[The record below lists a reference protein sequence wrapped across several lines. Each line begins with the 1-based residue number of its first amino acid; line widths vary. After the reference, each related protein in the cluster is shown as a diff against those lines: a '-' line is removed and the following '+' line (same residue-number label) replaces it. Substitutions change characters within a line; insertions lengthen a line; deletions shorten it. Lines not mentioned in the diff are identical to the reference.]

1 MNKQKL
7 TEDLIPDNYTWAA
20 VDSYGRAYAFTN
32 RPKLTDYFW
41 QIDHETKDFTI
52 ANEEIYLGLDFCNEN
67 WKESLIIKHK
77 RLKAQDI
84 PSGFTYAAIDSDG
97 QAYAYKSKPFIFGNN
112 WKSSDNDSYGHP
124 LGSFHTEDWKNSL
137 IQLQEKNYNQKV
149 LTADDIPDGYN
160 YAAVDSDS
168 ATYAYIEKPKALNSF
183 WNWPYNSERVYIGR
197 YNTTDWKNS
206 LVSREDTAQSKLKQ
220 LTIED
225 IPEGYIY
232 GTIDSDGTA
241 FAHKIKPKIHNTG
254 NYWINDP
261 EACKEIGYGYEASN
275 WRDSLV
281 SKKKT
286 LTVDDIPDGY
296 NYAVVDYDGIAFAC
310 DEIPKFFG
318 DEDEWDF
325 LTMKKLTQI
334 GDDYDATNW
343 KQSLVT
349 KKSLDVNGIISKESD
364 YSKINNISGFDYAKL
379 NNLSNFDYAKLNSIP
394 FGDNFQKNDLDINL
408 NLNKIYN
415 MENKQESAIEYCES
429 RFPEMTNEFKKIQ
442 QEMYETFCK
451 KQRNYG
457 PANIAVGTPLKTPDD
472 IKISLTGIWFRI
484 NDKIQRL
491 KQLVVLGQ
499 PDEVGESI
507 QDTYQDMSVY
517 GIIAQ
522 IVSRGKW
529 AK

>member
-1 MNKQKL
+1 MDKKL

-20 VDSYGRAYAFTN
+20 VDSYGCAYAFTN

-41 QIDHETKDFTI
+41 EIDHETKDFTV
-52 ANEEIYLGLDFCNEN
+52 ANKEIYLGCDFSNKN
-67 WKESLIIKHK
+67 WKNSLIEKHK

-84 PSGFTYAAIDSDG
+84 PSGFIYAAIDSDG

-112 WKSSDNDSYGHP
+112 WKASENDSYGYP

-137 IQLQEKNYNQKV
+137 IQLQEKKCNQKV
-149 LTADDIPDGYN
+149 LTADDIPDEYN
-160 YAAVDSDS
+160 YAAVDSDGV
-168 ATYAYIEKPKALNSF
+168 AFAYTVMPKLHNSGDF
-183 WNWPYNSERVYIGR
+183 WTSDPDVFVEIGKDFDKNNWKE
-197 YNTTDWKNS
+197 S
-206 LVSREDTAQSKLKQ
+206 LV
-220 LTIED
+220 
-225 IPEGYIY
+225 
-232 GTIDSDGTA
+232 
-241 FAHKIKPKIHNTG
+241 
-254 NYWINDP
+254 
-261 EACKEIGYGYEASN
+261 C
-275 WRDSLV
+275 SL
-281 SKKKT
+281 KT
-286 LTVDDIPDGY
+286 LTAEDIPDGY
-296 NYAVVDYDGIAFAC
+296 NYASVDMDGTAHAYMDYPFIV
-310 DEIPKFFG
+310 EKG
-318 DEDEWDF
+318 DKEWSYYKSDYE
-325 LTMKKLTQI
+325 QI
-334 GDDYDATNW
+334 GKFDASNWQKSLVSRVEQPNLKQLTANDIPEGYNYAAVSTNGVAYVYENEPTINENIKHWSPNGRYEVIGNGYDATNW
-343 KQSLVT
+343 KQSLVA
-349 KKSLDVNGIISKESD
+349 KKSLDVNGIISKEFD

-457 PANIAVGTPLKTPDD
+457 PDNIAVGTPLKTPDD